1 VNKRLALVGV
11 WAVFAAAAVGV
22 GFGAAGL
29 VDAPFAEEL
38 SSGSGTSVSAAG
50 GGNSPVGTD
59 AAPDGATLAP
69 GSDEPTEDATT
80 PSLPRSTA
88 AALPPGGTATSTR
101 GRPGTGRSTTRGTPS
116 KSATRRPP
124 SASAPRG
131 TTSSSR
137 TTSRSINTRGGY
149 VQARCS
155 NGLAAVS
162 ASPAVGW
169 RLDEKSPGWLRQ
181 AEVRFQLAS
190 DDDQRVKVDVTC
202 STRGPVFAVRNET
215 GGGGGGGGG
224 DGGGSGRGGGSDD

>member
-38 SSGSGTSVSAAG
+38 SSGAGTNVSAAG

-80 PSLPRSTA
+80 PGLPRSTA
-88 AALPPGGTATSTR
+88 AALPPGTTSAATR
-101 GRPGTGRSTTRGTPS
+101 GGPGTGRSTTRGTPS
-116 KSATRRPP
+116 KSATQRPP
-124 SASAPRG
+124 SAGTPRR
-131 TTSSSR
+131 TASPSR

-202 STRGPVFAVRNET
+202 ATRGPVFAVRNET
-215 GGGGGGGGG
+215 GGGGGGGDDG
-224 DGGGSGRGGGSDD
+224 DGSGRGGGSDD